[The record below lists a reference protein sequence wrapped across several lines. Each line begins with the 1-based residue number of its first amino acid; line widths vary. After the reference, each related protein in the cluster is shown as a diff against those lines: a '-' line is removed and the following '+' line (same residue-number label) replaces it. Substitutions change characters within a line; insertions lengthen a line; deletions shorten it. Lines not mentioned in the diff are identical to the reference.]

1 MNSETVNRDESQ
13 DGVRVLVIDDER
25 HLRDL
30 LQIALSDEGYAVR
43 TAPDGPTGLALA
55 RDFKPEV
62 IVLDVMLPKI
72 DGIELLPM
80 LRRITE
86 SPIIMLSAKG
96 DASDKVLGLRHGA
109 DDYLAKPFDVD
120 ELLARLQSALRRP
133 HLSTPSRVSY
143 ADLTID
149 LDTRDVLRSG
159 KQIDLSAREFSLL
172 LLLAR
177 NATRVFDR
185 DRLIDLVWGSDRD
198 VGPGV
203 VDTYISYL
211 RAKVDEGFPTKLI
224 KTVRGAGYTL
234 REH

>member
-1 MNSETVNRDESQ
+1 MTSAEQREGSPST
-13 DGVRVLVIDDER
+13 GPRVLVIDDER

-30 LQIALSDEGYAVR
+30 LEIALSDQGFVVR
-43 TAPDGPTGLALA
+43 SAPDGASGLAVT
-55 RDFKPEV
+55 RDFKPDA

-80 LRRITE
+80 LRRLTE
-86 SPIIMLSAKG
+86 APIIMLSAKG
-96 DASDKVLGLRHGA
+96 DAADKVLGLRHGA

-120 ELLARLQSALRRP
+120 ELAARLLTALRRP
-133 HLSTPSRVSY
+133 HLDRPTIVRY
-143 ADLTID
+143 ADLSID
-149 LDTRDVLRSG
+149 LDTRDVLRG
-159 KQIDLSAREFSLL
+159 TKQIDLSAREYALL
-172 LLLAR
+172 VLLAR

-211 RAKVDEGFPTKLI
+211 RAKIDDGFSPKLI